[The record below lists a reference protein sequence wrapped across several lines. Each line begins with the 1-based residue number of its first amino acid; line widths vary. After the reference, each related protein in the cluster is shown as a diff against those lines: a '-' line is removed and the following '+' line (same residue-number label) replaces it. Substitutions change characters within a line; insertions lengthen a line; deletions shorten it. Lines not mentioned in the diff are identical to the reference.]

1 MKVNCFLLTDDDR
14 AVEEGEL
21 IFTTVGNVVGQF
33 DGCWANTDGVREIK
47 IIAPDGSSRS
57 VTEYQ
62 TQRWTLDPPAQFV
75 DTAPRLVEL
84 REIIATEL
92 QSPGY
97 VLVSVTDQGEGLVN
111 PEAVFEPFLTSKS
124 DGLGMGLAISKTI
137 IQNHGGRIS
146 ARNNEKGGTTF
157 SFRLP
162 H

>member
-1 MKVNCFLLTDDDR
+1 MRVNCFLLTDDDR
-14 AVEEGEL
+14 AVEEGQL

-47 IIAPDGSSRS
+47 IIAPDGTSRS

-92 QSPGY
+92 HAKGKEFPKP
-97 VLVSVTDQGEGLVN
+97 LVDFVITALASDSMAMLKAAHAAMEEIQLI
-111 PEAVFEPFLTSKS
+111 PF
-124 DGLGMGLAISKTI
+124 
-137 IQNHGGRIS
+137 
-146 ARNNEKGGTTF
+146 
-157 SFRLP
+157 
-162 H
+162 